1 MSQPQTDIT
10 DQQSMAVQLQELLAA
25 ERSGLAFVHWQDAE
39 KRQHI
44 LMLTAERERVTVGR
58 RVDKDL
64 PIAWDPEVSRSHAL
78 LEYVGGDWTIV
89 DDGLSRNGS
98 FVNGSRVH
106 GRQRLRHKDVLCFG
120 DTRVTFKNPTD
131 AEATDSTAR
140 AYDHATVVP
149 LSETQRK
156 VLIALCR
163 PLVDAASSLPASN
176 KLIADEVFLSVDA
189 IKAHLRVLYDRYEI
203 GDLPQM
209 EKRARLAGL
218 VLDNGTLKPRDF

>member
-64 PIAWDPEVSRSHAL
+64 PIAWDPEVSRAHAL
-78 LEYVGGDWTIV
+78 LEYAGGDWTLI
-89 DDGLSRNGS
+89 DDGLSQNGS

-106 GRQRLRHKDVLCFG
+106 GASAAAPQGRDVL
-120 DTRVTFKNPTD
+120 R
-131 AEATDSTAR
+131 
-140 AYDHATVVP
+140 
-149 LSETQRK
+149 
-156 VLIALCR
+156 
-163 PLVDAASSLPASN
+163 
-176 KLIADEVFLSVDA
+176 
-189 IKAHLRVLYDRYEI
+189 
-203 GDLPQM
+203 
-209 EKRARLAGL
+209 
-218 VLDNGTLKPRDF
+218 

>member
-1 MSQPQTDIT
+1 MSDQPTKMPE
-10 DQQSMAVQLQELLAA
+10 SAAVQLQALIVA
-25 ERSGLAFVHWQDAE
+25 ERSGIAFVHWHDGD

-44 LMLTAERERVTVGR
+44 LMLTADHQRVTVGR
-58 RVDKDL
+58 RVDQDL
-64 PIAWDPEVSRSHAL
+64 AISWDPEVSRNHAL

-140 AYDHATVVP
+140 ASDHATVVP

-163 PLVDAASSLPASN
+163 PLVDESPTALPASN
-176 KLIADEVFLSVDA
+176 KQIADEVFLSVDA
-189 IKAHLRVLYDRYEI
+189 IKAHLRVLYDRYAI
-203 GDLPQM
+203 GELPQM
-209 EKRARLAGL
+209 EKRARLASL
-218 VLDNGTLKPRDF
+218 VLDSGTLKPRDF

>member
-1 MSQPQTDIT
+1 VSDQPTKIPE
-10 DQQSMAVQLQELLAA
+10 SAAVQLQALIVA
-25 ERSGLAFVHWQDAE
+25 ERSGIAFVHWHDGD
-39 KRQHI
+39 KHQHI
-44 LMLTAERERVTVGR
+44 LMLTADHQRVSVGR
-58 RVDKDL
+58 RVDQDL
-64 PIAWDPEVSRSHAL
+64 SISWDPEVSRSHAL
-78 LEYVGGDWTIV
+78 LEYLGGDWTIV

-140 AYDHATVVP
+140 ASDHAAAVP

-163 PLVDAASSLPASN
+163 PLVDDSPTSLPASN
-176 KLIADEVFLSVDA
+176 KQVADEVFLSVDA
-189 IKAHLRVLYDRYEI
+189 IKAHLRVLYDRYAI
-203 GDLPQM
+203 GELPQM
-209 EKRARLAGL
+209 EKRARLASL